1 MLWGR
6 KSEGAQWGWDAQGW
20 RRHICEDFFT
30 PSPGTWPE
38 WLRDRPHWDR

>member
-6 KSEGAQWGWDAQGW
+6 KSEGAQWGRDARGW
-20 RRHICEDFFT
+20 RRHICEDSFT
-30 PSPGTWPE
+30 PSPGTCPE